1 LYVISMWSLFVL
13 RQKEPD
19 LERPFRA
26 VGYPVL
32 PSLALIIA
40 AVAGI
45 GMAITNGMIAAI
57 FGGILILGS
66 AYFFATH
73 RED

>member
-1 LYVISMWSLFVL
+1 MI
-13 RQKEPD
+13 RQDQE
-19 LERPFRA
+19 
-26 VGYPVL
+26 
-32 PSLALIIA
+32 ALVA

-57 FGGILILGS
+57 FVGILILGS

-73 RED
+73 RDD